1 MICKK
6 VYDSGLLPEEAG
18 IGLDSAGVALLVDA
32 LEDEG
37 MSEPLVKA
45 VMQGWKLQ
53 TAISSVPLKL
63 EDRRFVHGGQPIMD
77 WSVGNA
83 KQTLR
88 GSNYVVT
95 KEVSG
100 AAKIDLLMALFNA
113 AMLMF
118 QNPEASGISV
128 YETRGIRM
136 A

>member
-1 MICKK
+1 
-6 VYDSGLLPEEAG
+6 
-18 IGLDSAGVALLVDA
+18 
-32 LEDEG
+32 
-37 MSEPLVKA
+37 
-45 VMQGWKLQ
+45 
-53 TAISSVPLKL
+53 VPLKL
-63 EDRRFVHGGQPIMD
+63 EDQRFLHGDQPMMA

-118 QNPEASGISV
+118 MNPEASGGADLGDFLKNAV
-128 YETRGIRM
+128 M

>member
-1 MICKK
+1 M
-6 VYDSGLLPEEAG
+6 A
-18 IGLDSAGVALLVDA
+18 
-32 LEDEG
+32 
-37 MSEPLVKA
+37 
-45 VMQGWKLQ
+45 
-53 TAISSVPLKL
+53 
-63 EDRRFVHGGQPIMD
+63 

-118 QNPEASGISV
+118 RNPEAIGPSV
-128 YETRGIRM
+128 YEGRGILM
-136 A
+136 V